1 MHNSRGEEVQ
11 HALKPHRNAV
21 YVYLNNHHSS
31 VGVSRF
37 LSLSLS
43 DVLEWCATRVQ
54 EEKAPV

>member
-21 YVYLNNHHSS
+21 YLYLNNHHSS
-31 VGVSRF
+31 VGVVDF
-37 LSLSLS
+37 YLSLS